1 MGDNDIRIFL
11 TDTNFFK
18 LSQPGVGVKKKGGD

>member
-11 TDTNFFK
+11 TDTIFFK
-18 LSQPGVGVKKKGGD
+18 LSQPGVGVKKKGG